1 MGWALEPMI
10 GLAPPPPVFYS
21 LSYYTVK
28 DGSVGVGV
36 GVRVTVDSH
45 NVGRP
50 AVIYSLI

>member
-1 MGWALEPMI
+1 MGWALEPTV
-10 GLAPPPPVFYS
+10 GLAPPPVFYS
-21 LSYYTVK
+21 LSYYTVR

-36 GVRVTVDSH
+36 GVTVDSH